1 MRLDFKV
8 DKKGVKTGCKM
19 FVKAFG
25 VLLLSCCF
33 LSSPALAQKKQS
45 DSYCPSLKAGIVVA
59 YPPFSWTTQ
68 EALPIS
74 GFKTVLHGFY
84 KDFLKQ
90 VLSEAVYDGHFSN
103 IVTFSSYDDAFNA
116 LTENRID
123 VLSGIYYN
131 ADVAKYAQP
140 IYPAFYNNTFR
151 ALFKNGKEKPLSELK
166 NLKGAVIE
174 EEEVF
179 WYEMLPFVRDKVQNV
194 EIMESE
200 EAFLALLSGD
210 IDFILSGQIFGQS
223 QIERF
228 ALEQE
233 VSFSKEVFR
242 NPNVFIAVRKKD
254 FCPAARQA
262 LEKQLRRFEQE
273 PSLFYEMIS
282 SQLKKYKEL
291 FENNPPLTVKEK

>member
-1 MRLDFKV
+1 M
-8 DKKGVKTGCKM
+8 
-19 FVKAFG
+19 
-25 VLLLSCCF
+25 
-33 LSSPALAQKKQS
+33 
-45 DSYCPSLKAGIVVA
+45 
-59 YPPFSWTTQ
+59 
-68 EALPIS
+68 
-74 GFKTVLHGFY
+74 
-84 KDFLKQ
+84 
-90 VLSEAVYDGHFSN
+90 
-103 IVTFSSYDDAFNA
+103 
-116 LTENRID
+116 
-123 VLSGIYYN
+123 
-131 ADVAKYAQP
+131 
-140 IYPAFYNNTFR
+140 
-151 ALFKNGKEKPLSELK
+151 FKNGKEKPLSELK